1 MSSIPVSEIINADNL
16 KILLQF
22 LKDNYDTVERQLNM
36 DSFCSISTDPQ
47 YVAGKIDE
55 WAGDTDCG
63 TTLCLAG
70 WTVAIPE
77 FYKEALRF
85 REYAQLIDEVYSSES
100 FVFNYLFDAD
110 WDDCLDD
117 GINRIE
123 RLIRAVD
130 EEDGRFIEYLS
141 EHSALLVEL
150 YGING
155 DNFWESAIDEAPDYV
170 EIDTQEEALA
180 AFPLYETPSWYH

>member
-1 MSSIPVSEIINADNL
+1 MSSIPVREIINADNL

-22 LKDNYDTVERQLNM
+22 LKDNYDTVERHLDM
-36 DSFCSISTDPQ
+36 ESFCSISTDPQ
-47 YVAGKIDE
+47 RVAEKIDR
-55 WAGDTDCG
+55 WTGDTDCG

-70 WTVAIPE
+70 WTAAIPE

-85 REYAQLIDEVYSSES
+85 RHYPEWIDKVYSSAS

-110 WDDCLDD
+110 WDNCLDE

-130 EEDGRFIEYLS
+130 EEDVRFIEYLREYS
-141 EHSALLVEL
+141 GLLVEL
-150 YGING
+150 YGIDG
-155 DNFWESAIDEAPDYV
+155 DNLWESAIGEAPDYV
-170 EIDTQEEALA
+170 EIDTQEEAEA
-180 AFPLYETPSWYH
+180 AFPLYETPDWF